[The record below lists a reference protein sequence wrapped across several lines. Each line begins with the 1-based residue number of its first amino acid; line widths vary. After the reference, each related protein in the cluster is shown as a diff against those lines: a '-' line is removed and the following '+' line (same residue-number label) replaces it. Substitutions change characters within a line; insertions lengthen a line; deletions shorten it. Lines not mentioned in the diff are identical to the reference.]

1 MSETVCQPDVWADVP
16 CMIQTP
22 TRARRAGRLAL
33 TAAVLALAVGA
44 PALARSLTNQADAGL
59 VKAAF
64 IINFLKFVDRPA
76 SEGTPRTALTV
87 AVLGDDQFYA
97 VLSRAAAGQSVQG
110 RSVTVRAI
118 NQVRDAQDAHLIF
131 IAGSQ
136 ARNLPAILRDVD
148 GRAVVTVGDT
158 EGYAQAGVMLNLY
171 TFDQRVRIEANATAA
186 ARAGVRLSSQLLRL
200 ARIVG

>member
-1 MSETVCQPDVWADVP
+1 M
-16 CMIQTP
+16 
-22 TRARRAGRLAL
+22 
-33 TAAVLALAVGA
+33 AAALAM
-44 PALARSLTNQADAGL
+44 ALAIPATARSVSVQADAGV

-64 IINFLKFVDRPA
+64 IINFLKFVEWPSGNVA
-76 SEGTPRTALTV
+76 PRTTLTV
-87 AVLGDDQFYA
+87 AVLGDDAFHA
-97 VLSRAAAGQSVQG
+97 VLSRAASGQSVQG
-110 RSVTVRAI
+110 RTVSVRAVNEI
-118 NQVRDAQDAHLIF
+118 GETQDAHLIF

-136 ARNLPAILRDVD
+136 SRNLPAILREVE

-158 EGYAQAGVMLNLY
+158 DGYAQAGVMLNLY

>member
-1 MSETVCQPDVWADVP
+1 MV
-16 CMIQTP
+16 QT
-22 TRARRAGRLAL
+22 RLRVRQSGRSLLAAAG
-33 TAAVLALAVGA
+33 LAVAVAA
-44 PALARSLTNQADAGL
+44 PAPARVAAAQADAGV

-64 IINFLKFVDRPA
+64 IINFLKFVDWPA
-76 SEGTPRTALTV
+76 TDGAPQPALTV
-87 AVLGDDQFYA
+87 AVLGDDAFHA
-97 VLSRAAAGQSVQG
+97 VLARAAAGQSVQG
-110 RSVTVRAI
+110 RTVSVRAI
-118 NQVRDAQDAHLIF
+118 RRISDAHDAQLIF

-136 ARNLPAILRDVD
+136 ARNLPAILREVD

-158 EGYAQAGVMLNLY
+158 DGYAQAGVMLNLY